1 MNTPDPHTEFPA
13 DGHEARHLTR
23 AFEMLESQ
31 KMDALL
37 RQHGIRREAMPLA
50 AQRGGRFPT
59 WAWAVA
65 ASLVLVLAAVLFLG
79 RGPATNPQQFAD
91 AQLTTI
97 AADYNPTLR
106 SGGKNTAL
114 QTAKD
119 AFARADW
126 SAAAVAFDLALAETQ
141 PSEAARL
148 EEIYFYKGLIQL
160 ELGNFSAA
168 AEQFSRSLATG
179 AGNLEKDAHWLRG
192 LALVKSG
199 QAQAAV
205 ADLEKTAAEK
215 GWVKAPEA
223 RRLLDLL
230 GDSSPD
236 GQ

>member
-1 MNTPDPHTEFPA
+1 MNMPDPHTEFPA
-13 DGHEARHLTR
+13 DGHEARHLAR
-23 AFEMLESQ
+23 AFEMLESD

-50 AQRGGRFPT
+50 AQRGGRFPA

-79 RGPATNPQQFAD
+79 RSPATDPQQFAD

-97 AADYNPTLR
+97 AADYNPVLR
-106 SGGKNTAL
+106 STGKAAPIE
-114 QTAKD
+114 TAKQ
-119 AFARADW
+119 AFSRADW

-141 PSEAARL
+141 PSETARL
-148 EEIYFYKGLIQL
+148 EEIYFYKGLIEL
-160 ELGNFSAA
+160 ELGNFPAA

-179 AGNLEKDAHWLRG
+179 AGNLEKDARWLRG

-199 QAQAAV
+199 QVQAAA

-215 GWVKAPEA
+215 GWVKAAEA
-223 RRLLDLL
+223 RQLLDLMK
-230 GDSSPD
+230 SD
-236 GQ
+236 GAASH